1 LRGSSGGSPT
11 NWPVEATPN
20 LFRPTIPWSARWS
33 ALNERSPE
41 SGLVLEIH
49 RKAEVAGEHGLPKP
63 SVKDAFVSHAGLVGD
78 FNRYRH
84 EEKKDDPAMALLL
97 VPRETL
103 AELSREG
110 WPVRPGDLG
119 ENLTTEG
126 IPYSAFAPG
135 RRFRVGEAVLE
146 VSKACTPCDNLFLL
160 PYVGPDRGAEFL
172 KVMLDRRGWYA
183 RVLHEGRVRAG
194 DRIESAD

>member
-1 LRGSSGGSPT
+1 VSGR
-11 NWPVEATPN
+11 VFE
-20 LFRPTIPWSARWS
+20 L
-33 ALNERSPE
+33 
-41 SGLVLEIH
+41 H

-63 SVKDAFVSHAGLVGD
+63 SVSEAFVSRAGLVGD
-78 FNRYRH
+78 FNRFRH
-84 EEKKDDPAMALLL
+84 EEKKDDPAMAVLI

-103 AELSREG
+103 AGLAREG

-126 IPYSAFAPG
+126 IAYDAFVPG
-135 RRFRVGEAVLE
+135 RRFRAGEVVLE

-160 PYVGPDRGAEFL
+160 PYVGPERGAEFL

-183 RVLHEGRVRAG
+183 RVLREGRVRAG
-194 DRIESAD
+194 DRVESAD